1 MKTFTEYKN
10 KDQVVEEIQEP
21 VKPQSVKMLESFTQ
35 TYSDLTKS
43 IETAKEYIE
52 EIRYLSG
59 NSTEDYAKKEEVEQL
74 FAAQLVLVSEN
85 LQSLKQELL
94 DINEQDGQKLFTLIS
109 DIQSKSNSIQ
119 QYVQEELNKNKKDFT
134 AFQFNTSKSLQ
145 LVNETLDELEEKTNQ
160 LSVLTEDIPLTRND
174 LIELRHDTTK
184 NNQLV
189 EELNAGITERLNRF
203 HETLKENS
211 SVIEILSQSYDT
223 ILTPAVNKINEFQT
237 NIDTISGLA
246 TQYNETIE
254 QTKQDIRAVVNEVN
268 QIFINDKYLELD
280 RKLQRV
286 EEMFNAKV
294 QLNEEQ
300 DKPDTPPISPVQQG
314 FDPGQ
319 VSSLALKVKFLEQS
333 IGRIVATGPGSG
345 ETRLRFLD
353 DVDAS
358 TIGNNKYL
366 RYNST
371 KNKFEFATLSGGG
384 APQVQSDW
392 NETDNT
398 EPSYI
403 LNKPTIP
410 AAQIK
415 SDWTET
421 DTSLVSFILN
431 KPTLFS
437 GDYNDLTNQP
447 SLFSGDYNDLTN
459 QPSLFSGDY
468 NDLTNQPT
476 IPAALT
482 DLSDVAIVTPSN
494 GEVLKYNSSTGK
506 WYNGTDNA
514 GGGGGGGAT
523 DGYWGSF
530 WSTQDQPSAG
540 TTSANVVTLNNSDPD
555 SNGVS
560 VVSTSQITVANGGVY
575 NFQFSF
581 QFIKTNSSSDTIDI
595 WIAKNGT
602 PVSDTNSRITI
613 QGNGQTELPAWNFVL
628 SCDANDYI
636 QFYWSSTDANMTLE
650 HFATQSNPTRP
661 AIPSAIVTVTAVAQ
675 VLNGLQVQSDW
686 NQTSNTAVDYIK
698 NKPSL
703 FSGSYNDLT
712 NKPTLF
718 SGSYTD
724 LTNKPSLFSGS
735 YTDLTNK
742 PSIPTVYDATV
753 TIAAGTGMS
762 GGGSFTLNQSGSTT
776 ITLNSTITQYTL
788 PTASASTLGGVK
800 VGTGLAIDGSGV
812 LSASG
817 SPSYTTVTT
826 GDLIVTSQ
834 IVESFTSY
842 STSISSGGTATLDCS
857 TGNIWNITSTV
868 SGNWTAALTNVTL
881 SSGQATNVT
890 LIITQGAT
898 AYIPNA
904 LTVNSTSVTI
914 NWQGG
919 SAPTGNASKKDIIA
933 FSILQTGASTY
944 LVFGQL
950 VTFG

>member
-59 NSTEDYAKKEEVEQL
+59 DSTEDYAKKEEVEQL

-300 DKPDTPPISPVQQG
+300 DKPDAPPISPVQQG

-742 PSIPTVYDATV
+742 PSIPTVYDSTI

-826 GDLIVTSQ
+826 GDLVVTSQ
-834 IVESFTSY
+834 IIESFTSY

-898 AYIPNA
+898 AYIPTA

-919 SAPTGNASKKDIIA
+919 TAPTGNASKKDVIA

>member
-1 MKTFTEYKN
+1 MKFPDY
-10 KDQVVEEIQEP
+10 QQPEEVNE
-21 VKPQSVKMLESFTQ
+21 KPQGVQMLESFLNK
-35 TYSDLTKS
+35 YKELNES
-43 IETAKEYIE
+43 IETAKQYIDQ
-52 EIRYLSG
+52 IKSLS
-59 NSTEDYAKKEEVEQL
+59 EDYVKQEQVEQL
-74 FAAQLVLVSEN
+74 FATQLLLVSDN
-85 LQSLKQELL
+85 LQNLKEDLK
-94 DINEQDGQKLFTLIS
+94 DI
-109 DIQSKSNSIQ
+109 
-119 QYVQEELNKNKKDFT
+119 NKKDISRLSLLVGHIDAKTEDFEEHIKDILRTQQQLESFELNVNKNFT
-134 AFQFNTSKSLQ
+134 SVDKSLELLGERTATLSAEIPEAKKQ
-145 LVNETLDELEEKTNQ
+145 FISLSHETVKNQ
-160 LSVLTEDIPLTRND
+160 
-174 LIELRHDTTK
+174 
-184 NNQLV
+184 QLV
-189 EELNAGITERLNRF
+189 ERIDSEIKEKLNELY
-203 HETLKENS
+203 ETLKENS
-211 SVIEILSQSYDT
+211 DEIQTLTESYDT

-300 DKPDTPPISPVQQG
+300 DKPDAPTISPVQQG

-431 KPTLFS
+431 KPT
-437 GDYNDLTNQP
+437 
-447 SLFSGDYNDLTN
+447 
-459 QPSLFSGDY
+459 LFSGDY

-742 PSIPTVYDATV
+742 PSIPTVYDSTI